1 MIEAIR
7 FSSYLE
13 ALALE
18 IKKSRSGEKS
28 TLKLMAAAAR
38 LLEHVGYRDLN
49 IENICAE
56 AQLAKGT
63 FYVYF
68 ESKEVFLNQ
77 LISRYL
83 GFEVNTYPQFSASE
97 SAFRGAFNLVEWYER
112 TFAANVGILRCLVQM
127 SATSLEHRALWH
139 GRNRSIVERVID
151 QQQRRLGVDT
161 GGDALKLLRLAI
173 RSVGGMMD
181 ESLFERYS
189 IGVGAGREEVDL
201 ELMIELHA
209 VLIYRAIYGAD
220 PAFDELDKVKP
231 LLAIRLGATDA
242 SVDSVKH
249 PVSV

>member
-1 MIEAIR
+1 MIQVIR

-28 TLKLMAAAAR
+28 TLKLMAAGGR

-77 LISRYL
+77 LISRYV
-83 GFEVNTYPQFSASE
+83 GFEVNSYPRLALDE
-97 SAFRGAFNLVEWYER
+97 SRFRGAMDWVEWYER
-112 TFAANVGILRCLVQM
+112 TFAANVGILRCLVQL
-127 SATSLEHRALWH
+127 SATSAEHRQIWYQ
-139 GRNRSIVERVID
+139 RNRNIVDHVMEYVE
-151 QQQRRLGVDT
+151 QRLRIGKGRDSLEM
-161 GGDALKLLRLAI
+161 LRLAI

-181 ESLFERYS
+181 QSLFERYS
-189 IGVGAGREEVDL
+189 IGVGAGRDEPDM

-209 VLIYRAIYGAD
+209 VLIYRAIYGENPPAD
-220 PAFDELDKVKP
+220 EVERVRPFLKLRFQQLQV
-231 LLAIRLGATDA
+231 
-242 SVDSVKH
+242 H
-249 PVSV
+249 

>member
-28 TLKLMAAAAR
+28 TLKLMAAGAR
-38 LLEHVGYRDLN
+38 LLENVGYRDLN

-68 ESKEVFLNQ
+68 ESKDVFLNQ
-77 LISRYL
+77 LISRYI
-83 GFEVNTYPQFSASE
+83 GFEVNTHPQFSPTV
-97 SAFRGAFNLVEWYER
+97 SAFRAALDWVEWYER
-112 TFAANVGILRCLVQM
+112 TFAANVGILRCLVQL

-139 GRNRSIVERVID
+139 QRNRNIAERVIE
-151 QQQRRLGVDT
+151 QQQRRLGFEIGD
-161 GGDALKLLRLAI
+161 DALSLLKISI

-189 IGVGAGREEVDL
+189 IGVGVGREEVDL

-209 VLIYRAIYGAD
+209 FLVYRAIYGAD
-220 PAFDELDKVKP
+220 PSMDELDKVKP
-231 LLAIRLGATDA
+231 LMGIRLGAPSA
-242 SVDSVKH
+242 SDNHVRFRGTE
-249 PVSV
+249 